1 MPIAL
6 LILGVVFPKE
16 LPWIAHLKV
25 EHTMLLGAMAAIICT
40 RKNPMEAS
48 REFFMGLGHG
58 YGEIIGI
65 IIAAAVFVAGMNATG
80 IVETATNW
88 MKGQQ
93 TASTLSAAIGP
104 WALAVVCGS
113 GNAATQAFNE
123 AVTVHALDLG
133 VNIVD
138 MGSLAT
144 FAGSLGRCMSPV
156 AGVCFVCAGL
166 ARVDPASLVKRT
178 LLPSI
183 CALIS
188 VYLSLFV
195 F

>member
-1 MPIAL
+1 
-6 LILGVVFPKE
+6 
-16 LPWIAHLKV
+16 
-25 EHTMLLGAMAAIICT
+25 
-40 RKNPMEAS
+40 
-48 REFFMGLGHG
+48 
-58 YGEIIGI
+58 
-65 IIAAAVFVAGMNATG
+65 MNATG

>member
-1 MPIAL
+1 
-6 LILGVVFPKE
+6 
-16 LPWIAHLKV
+16 
-25 EHTMLLGAMAAIICT
+25 
-40 RKNPMEAS
+40 MEAS

-138 MGSLAT
+138 MGSLPVSVSCVPVWP
-144 FAGSLGRCMSPV
+144 GWIRRVSSSGRS
-156 AGVCFVCAGL
+156 F
-166 ARVDPASLVKRT
+166 
-178 LLPSI
+178 LPS
-183 CALIS
+183 AP
-188 VYLSLFV
+188 LFPCT
-195 F
+195 

>member
-1 MPIAL
+1 MGINNIEELDAMHIDVL
-6 LILGVVFPKE
+6 RELGN
-16 LPWIAHLKV
+16 I
-25 EHTMLLGAMAAIICT
+25 
-40 RKNPMEAS
+40 
-48 REFFMGLGHG
+48 
-58 YGEIIGI
+58 
-65 IIAAAVFVAGMNATG
+65 
-80 IVETATNW
+80 
-88 MKGQQ
+88 
-93 TASTLSAAIGP
+93 
-104 WALAVVCGS
+104 GS